1 MPATCPQSMGWGWGG
16 RRLSVSAR
24 AGQGI
29 LRVGSWFNSLGLRVV
44 VALTMKSI
52 AVPCAWG
59 YARARYH
66 QDRDL

>member
-1 MPATCPQSMGWGWGG
+1 MTCPQSMGGGAG

-24 AGQGI
+24 AAQGI

-44 VALTMKSI
+44 VALMMKSI
-52 AVPCAWG
+52 AVPCWG

-66 QDRDL
+66 QDGDL